1 MKKNNSIKDDTKKV
15 ILISPIGS
23 SDPIRDDYDGP
34 MLHIARHYKPDKIY
48 LLMTNEMKEHEDYN
62 HIYTKAINFLYHG
75 EKDNKELPCLNK
87 EVEIIIKDEY
97 LLKTDDPSDFDFFT
111 IYHSIIEKIINEND
125 NKENE
130 FYVNI
135 SSGTPQMIAALCLD
149 IVNSERKVK
158 LTPVQVKT
166 HRQRSNTGI
175 KPEISIKEF
184 KNNFD
189 NFEGDE
195 IKNRTV
201 EPKLNNFKH
210 YFYDAKIKSFIKS
223 YSYKECMKLISFEQD
238 YQNIKDLCKFCADYV
253 SLRKIDANGITIMKK
268 LGLTSIDNDNNKQQ
282 ILCGYNNMVA
292 FMKND
297 VRNFSLMIT
306 PVLFKL
312 CVVVLSNHLH
322 DIVDVG
328 TGELNVK
335 NIVNNPFFKNKV
347 PEKIKK
353 VWKTISVGGHLVKND
368 NLVDLIN
375 IFEGDRKIRE
385 CINGLRK
392 VEKTV
397 RNKAA
402 HSVVYIS
409 EEDFLNWTKYGKEG
423 KEPAKVL
430 KIMKNLIE
438 KLYIDLTDNDF
449 NVFKCVNER
458 IENELNIILKI
469 DKM

>member
-1 MKKNNSIKDDTKKV
+1 MKKNNSKKDDTKKV
-15 ILISPIGS
+15 ILISPIGT
-23 SDPIRDDYDGP
+23 SDPTRGDFDGP

-48 LLMTNEMKEHEDYN
+48 LLLTNKMKENEDN
-62 HIYTKAINFLYHG
+62 DQRYTKAINGLYHG
-75 EKDNKELPCLNK
+75 EKDNKELSCLNK

-111 IYHSIIEKIINEND
+111 IFHSIIEKIINENA

-166 HRQRSNTGI
+166 FSGGSNIGI
-175 KPEISIKEF
+175 EPETTAKEF

-189 NFEGDE
+189 NFKGDE

-223 YSYKECMKLISFEQD
+223 YSYKECMKLILFEQD

-253 SLRKIDANGITIMKK
+253 SLRKIDANGIKIMKK
-268 LGLTSIDNDNNKQQ
+268 LGLTSMDNDNNKQQ

-292 FMKND
+292 FMKNN

-312 CVVVLSNHLH
+312 CVVALSNHLH

-328 TGELNVK
+328 TGELYVQ
-335 NIVNNPFFKNKV
+335 NIINNRSFNNKV
-347 PEKIKK
+347 PEDIKNE
-353 VWKTISVGGHLVKND
+353 WKDIYERQLYVTTQHLI
-368 NLVDLIN
+368 DLIN
-375 IFEGDRKIRE
+375 IFEGDITIKG
-385 CINGLRK
+385 CINELRN
-392 VEKTV
+392 VERKV

-402 HSVVYIS
+402 HSVVHIS
-409 EEDFLNWTKYGKEG
+409 EEDFLNWTKDKKEA
-423 KEPAKVL
+423 KEPVKVL

-458 IENELNIILKI
+458 IENELDIILKM